1 MTLQDLI
8 DQKKQNLTTELV
20 TAIVRDIARSFF
32 YLHARGLRVKNLSLS
47 SVAVVGND
55 MIAKLIVTPTNIM
68 NIIKDGDEPDDM
80 AALSRLIDVL
90 VVEVPACLI

>member
-68 NIIKDGDEPDDM
+68 NIMKDGDGPDDM

-90 VVEVPACLI
+90 IVEVPA